1 MSDPSDTIPSAFHHG
16 EHAMQTR
23 LGVRDQLE
31 QLGARLMRDH
41 MPDQHRELFAKL
53 PMVLLGSM
61 DDKGQPWASVLT
73 RAQGLMTSSS
83 AQQLDIHTLPLAND
97 PLAHNLKPGAPVG
110 MLGIEP
116 HTRRRNRMNGRVAAI
131 DKQGFSISVQ
141 QSFGNCPK
149 YIQARSPLMSSDTT
163 AQLPQPAD
171 AELTTEVAIAPTA
184 ALAATSSPIRSD
196 TLTPAMQAII
206 ARADTYFIASAAG
219 RELDPSNPSQGVDIS
234 HRGGKPG
241 FVLVNDSRTLTA
253 PDFIGNFFF
262 NTLGNLT
269 VYPKAGLLFIDFDT
283 GDLLYLATTAE
294 ILFDPEQAQAYTGAQ
309 RLLRFA
315 IEQAILLPQ
324 AMLLRWS
331 APQLSPVLA
340 ATGSWQSNERPSES
354 TSDGISE
361 STTAG
366 EPAQ

>member
-1 MSDPSDTIPSAFHHG
+1 MSDPSGAIPSAFHHG
-16 EHAMQTR
+16 EQAMQTR

-31 QLGARLMRDH
+31 QLGTRMMRDH

-61 DDKGQPWASVLT
+61 DDNGQPWASVLT

-83 AQQLDIHTLPLAND
+83 AKQLEIHALPLPND
-97 PLAHNLKPGAPVG
+97 PLAHNLKPDAPVG

-116 HTRRRNRMNGRVAAI
+116 HTRRRNRMNGRVATL
-131 DKQGFSISVQ
+131 DEQGFAISVQ

-149 YIQARSPLMSSDTT
+149 YIQARSPLLSSDAP
-163 AQLPQPAD
+163 AQTPQPAD
-171 AELTTEVAIAPTA
+171 AELTTARAAAPTTA
-184 ALAATSSPIRSD
+184 PPIRSD

-219 RELDPSNPSQGVDIS
+219 RELDPANPSHGVDIS

-241 FVLVNDSRTLTA
+241 FVLVNDSHTLTA

-269 VYPKAGLLFIDFDT
+269 VYPKAGLLFIDFDN
-283 GDLLYLATTAE
+283 GDLLYLAAKAE

-324 AMLLRWS
+324 AMPLRWS
-331 APQLSPVLA
+331 AAQLSPVLA

-361 STTAG
+361 SKSDGTTAG
-366 EPAQ
+366 GPTQ